1 MKTKKEIRT
10 NFWQFL
16 QQIAPDLAQQK
27 RTRKTQNDYCAD
39 IRCAFVQYIDDLLKS
54 GQISEKLA
62 NDTTL

>member
-1 MKTKKEIRT
+1 MKTKKEIRA

-16 QQIAPDLAQQK
+16 QETAPDLAKLK
-27 RTRKTQNDYCAD
+27 RTRKTQNDYPTD
-39 IRCAFVQYIDDLLKS
+39 IRCAFVQYVDDLLKN